1 VHPVGSYCT
10 DISQC
15 TFNKTLKMVE
25 HVHANM
31 VSPMGIAVTFNA
43 QSYFHTVGT

>member
-15 TFNKTLKMVE
+15 TVNRTLKMAE
-25 HVHANM
+25 HVHTNM
-31 VSPMGIAVTFNA
+31 VGPMGTAV
-43 QSYFHTVGT
+43 S